1 MKNAVAGIDIGGT
14 KIALALETV
23 EGERISSRQFPTLV
37 ERGPELIL
45 DNLASVVNE
54 MSAASDARL
63 LAVGLGC
70 PGSVDKERGL
80 VLSPINLPGWHEFPI
95 VRSIK
100 ERLGVPVVI
109 ENDAKLAALGEHT
122 YGAGRGFSDIVF
134 FTIST
139 GIGGGV
145 IVKGEILQRLG
156 AGEVGHMTV
165 MPGGPRCGCGCRGC
179 LDALCSGTAIARRA
193 RALLAKGEASIINEM
208 VSRLEEITAQTV
220 AAAAQRG
227 DALASGIWD
236 ETIYF
241 LSLGIGNVIT
251 ILAPEAIIIG
261 GGVASSGEQLLR
273 PLRPLVEQRAKMI
286 PVESVQLLQATLAGE
301 SGVYGALVIARQAAS
316 TQTLDAYKD
325 THAS

>member
-23 EGERISSRQFPTLV
+23 EGERIASRQFPTLV

-45 DNLASVVNE
+45 NNLASAIRE
-54 MSAASDARL
+54 MCAASDTKL

-95 VRSIK
+95 VRSIE
-100 ERLGVPVVI
+100 ERLSVSVAI
-109 ENDAKLAALGEHT
+109 ENDARLAALGEYV
-122 YGAGRGFSDIVF
+122 YGAGRGFNDIVF

-145 IVKGEILQRLG
+145 IVNGEILQRLG

-165 MPGGPRCGCGCRGC
+165 LPDGPLCGCGCRGC

-208 VSRLEEITAQTV
+208 VSRPEEITAQTV
-220 AAAAQRG
+220 ATAAQSG
-227 DALASGIWD
+227 DALASRVWD

-261 GGVASSGEQLLR
+261 GGVAASGEQLLR
-273 PLRPLVEQRAKMI
+273 PLRPLVERRAKMI
-286 PVESVQLLQATLAGE
+286 PVERVQLLQATLAGE
-301 SGVYGALVIARQAAS
+301 SGVYGALVMARQAAS
-316 TQTLDAYKD
+316 DRSPD
-325 THAS
+325 V